1 MENILPKYKR
11 PIAKIDDPT
20 VNVDFWD
27 EAVDAFDDKNYKQSA
42 LAIINYINPNIL
54 KDVDAEQDVIFTQ
67 MQGSAEVKV
76 KITDS
81 TFCIKT
87 PFLRI
92 TEQTNQVALLRRVAE
107 VNFTPLRLA
116 QIHLKDNE
124 LFFDYEMP
132 IELAQPNKVYDILR
146 EVCVYADDFD
156 DKFIE
161 KYKADFYKT
170 PKKIELTETE
180 KEAVWQQISDIFED
194 YTNYSAFFKEKRW
207 ESYVWDLLAISF
219 LKISNMPYMH
229 GKLRSD
235 LIRNISSL
243 FNFDIDFNH
252 RVDKGVNFMK
262 ELMARS
268 KEDIL
273 KNAYHAEQFLSLRWR
288 SSEQIIK
295 DWAQNRLETIQK
307 YEKEESNFNMSYY
320 LQVGF
325 LKLIYDYNLEQNY
338 TDVINSVLEDVSGLE
353 PSDAAPKMAEVFY
366 QLLNGEINAPKPE
379 KEKKKGFFSKLFN

>member
-1 MENILPKYKR
+1 MENILPKYQR
-11 PIAKIDDPT
+11 PITKIDDPT
-20 VNVDFWD
+20 VNVDYWD
-27 EAVDAFDDKNYKQSA
+27 EATEAFDDKNFKQSA
-42 LAIINYINPNIL
+42 IAVINYINPNIL
-54 KDVDAEQDVIFTQ
+54 KNINTEQEVVFNQ
-67 MQGSAEVKV
+67 MQGSAEIKV

-81 TFCIKT
+81 TFCIKA

-92 TEQTNQVALLRRVAE
+92 TDQTNQVALLRRVAE

-116 QIHLKDNE
+116 QIHLKENE
-124 LFFDYEMP
+124 LFFEYEMP

-170 PKKIELTETE
+170 PKKTVLSDEE
-180 KEAVWQQISDIFED
+180 KDLVWQQITDIFED
-194 YTNYSAFFKEKRW
+194 YRNYSAFFKEKRW
-207 ESYVWDLLAISF
+207 DGFIWDLLSISF
-219 LKISNMPYMH
+219 LKISNMPYIH

-235 LIRNISSL
+235 LISNISSL
-243 FNFDIDFNH
+243 FNFDADFNY
-252 RVDKGVNFMK
+252 RIDKGVNFMK
-262 ELMARS
+262 DLMARS

-273 KNAYHAEQFLSLRWR
+273 SNAYHADQFLSLRWR

-307 YEKEESNFNMSYY
+307 YEKEESYFNMSYY
-320 LQVGF
+320 LQVAF

-338 TDVINSVLEDVSGLE
+338 VDAINNVLEEVSGLE
-353 PSDAAPKMAEVFY
+353 PSDAAPKLGKVYY
-366 QLLNGEINAPKPE
+366 QLLNGEINQAKPE
-379 KEKKKGFFSKLFN
+379 AEEKKGFFSKLFN

>member
-1 MENILPKYKR
+1 MKDILPKYKR

-27 EAVDAFDDKNYKQSA
+27 EAVDAFDDKNYKQSV
-42 LAIINYINPNIL
+42 LAIINYINLNIL
-54 KDVDAEQDVIFTQ
+54 KNIDTKQDVVFTQ
-67 MQGSAEVKV
+67 MQGSAEIKV
-76 KITDS
+76 KITDEI
-81 TFCIKT
+81 FCVKA

-107 VNFTPLRLA
+107 VNFTPLRLV
-116 QIHLKDNE
+116 QIHLKDDE
-124 LFFDYEMP
+124 LFFEYEMP

-146 EVCVYADDFD
+146 EVCVYADVFD

-161 KYKADFYKT
+161 KYKAEFYKT
-170 PKKIELTETE
+170 PKKIDLTEEE
-180 KEAVWQQISDIFED
+180 KELVWQQISDIFED
-194 YTNYSAFFKEKRW
+194 YKNYKEYFKEKRRD
-207 ESYVWDLLAISF
+207 SFIWDILAISF
-219 LKISNMPYMH
+219 LKISNMPYIN

-235 LIRNISSL
+235 LIHNISSL

-295 DWAQNRLETIQK
+295 DWAQNKLDTIQK
-307 YEKEESNFNMSYY
+307 YEKEENHFNLSYY

-338 TDVINSVLEDVSGLE
+338 AEAINNVLEQVSGLE

>member
-11 PIAKIDDPT
+11 PITKIDDPT
-20 VNVDFWD
+20 VNVDFWE
-27 EAVDAFDDKNYKQSA
+27 EATDAFDDKNYKQSA
-42 LAIINYINPNIL
+42 LAIINYINLNIL
-54 KDVDAEQDVIFTQ
+54 KNIDTEQDVVFTQ
-67 MQGSAEVKV
+67 MQGSAEIKV
-76 KITDS
+76 KITDK
-81 TFCIKT
+81 TFCVKA

-107 VNFTPLRLA
+107 VNFTPLRLV

-124 LFFDYEMP
+124 LFFNYEMP
-132 IELAQPNKVYDILR
+132 IELAQPNKVYDIFR
-146 EVCVYADDFD
+146 EVCVYADVFD

-161 KYKADFYKT
+161 KYKAEFYKE
-170 PKKIELTETE
+170 PQKVDLTEEE
-180 KEAVWQQISDIFED
+180 KELVWQQISDIFED
-194 YTNYSAFFKEKRW
+194 YKNYNEFFKEKRW
-207 ESYVWDLLAISF
+207 DTFIWDLLAISF
-219 LKISNMPYMH
+219 LKISNMPYIN

-235 LIRNISSL
+235 LINNIGSL
-243 FNFDIDFNH
+243 FNFDIDFNR

-262 ELMARS
+262 ELMASS

-295 DWAQNRLETIQK
+295 DWAQKKLETIQQ
-307 YEKEESNFNMSYY
+307 YEKDEKHFNMSYY

-338 TDVINSVLEDVSGLE
+338 TDIINNVLEEVSGLE
-353 PSDAAPKMAEVFY
+353 PSDAAPKLGKVYY
-366 QLLNGEINAPKPE
+366 QLLNGEINTPKSE
-379 KEKKKGFFSKLFN
+379 KEKKGFFSKLFN